1 MNKGLALADLMQ
13 RLPRHRV
20 LFAGD
25 DVTDE
30 AAMAVLGTDDISI
43 KVGDGDT
50 IARHRVSDPAEMVDV
65 LEAVVR
71 GRASAPT
78 P

>member
-1 MNKGLALADLMQ
+1 
-13 RLPRHRV
+13 
-20 LFAGD
+20 
-25 DVTDE
+25 
-30 AAMAVLGTDDISI
+30 VLGTDDISI

-50 IARHRVSDPAEMVDV
+50 RARHRVSDLAEMVDV

-71 GRASAPT
+71 GRASAAT